1 MAKDAGESRRAGAA
15 IAFCERFEPT
25 SESIEDLDTARMIT
39 RIQAGDRDAFRELYS
54 RFFDRVYAYVRVA
67 LRDHHEAE
75 DTTQQVFIRVMG
87 AIPRYELRAGK
98 PFRAWLF
105 RIARNEVLSQ
115 VRKRGRVEV
124 EDPNDIDRRR
134 DDPDSPPDVSVL
146 NWITDQDLTLF
157 VERLPDAQRQALT
170 LRHMLGLST
179 EEIATVLERTPVA
192 IRKLEHRALRFLES
206 RLAAVGRTPSRSRR
220 APTLIRMR
228 RVPVLRARR
237 FALGSKGAAPA
248 RRGSFRRA

>member
-1 MAKDAGESRRAGAA
+1 MSRITKDRLGSGGV
-15 IAFCERFEPT
+15 AFCERIEAA
-25 SESIEDLDTARMIT
+25 SEHLEDLDTARMIT
-39 RIQAGDRDAFRELYS
+39 RIQGGDRDAFRTLYS
-54 RFFDRVYAYVRVA
+54 RFFDRVYTYVRVA

-87 AIPRYELRAGK
+87 ALPRYELRAGK

-115 VRKRGRVEV
+115 VRKQGRVEV

-134 DDPDSPPDVSVL
+134 DDSDSMPDASVL
-146 NWITDQDLTLF
+146 NWISDQDLTLF

-170 LRHMLGLST
+170 LRHMLGLTT

-206 RLAAVGRTPSRSRR
+206 RLVAVGRAPSRSRR

-237 FALGSKGAAPA
+237 FALSPKGGAPA
-248 RRGSFRRA
+248 RRGSFSRG